1 MNRMRHLLA
10 AILLLPAA
18 LLAQTTPQRLTL
30 AEAEALWQEHNR
42 ELQLARTAV
51 SGAEA
56 DVLSAGQRPN
66 PQVSLN
72 ITQIAPWSG
81 YGAGPWKDKK
91 MDNVLRLDQLVERGG
106 KRDLRIKGA
115 DARLDASRFDLD
127 DTGRQQLQAL
137 QQTYFDLHLS
147 QEKRRLA
154 GELAANYDKSLDTG
168 RLRLKAGDIS
178 QVDLARLQIDKS
190 RADNEARQT
199 QAELEQAQVALAYL
213 IGRERDAGQ
222 LVAADDWP
230 PLGNHHLKRGE
241 LDQRPDVAAARLRVA
256 AAEAAR
262 DLAKAQKTRDVTL
275 GVQYEHNM
283 QSEPTNSYGFGVSV
297 PLFIFHEYEGDIARA
312 AADLTAARLLYERT
326 LAQAVGSADQAG
338 SALRSAE
345 ERLRRLETGLL
356 ADAERVA
363 KAAELAYSRG
373 AMNLM
378 DLLDARR
385 TLRQIQIETATAH
398 ADHAKALAAWR
409 LQADYGNTK

>member
-1 MNRMRHLLA
+1 MNRMRPFVTLL
-10 AILLLPAA
+10 LLLPVAV
-18 LLAQTTPQRLTL
+18 LAQEPQRLTL
-30 AEAEALWQEHNR
+30 AETETLWQEHNR

-51 SGAEA
+51 AGAEA
-56 DVLSAGQRPN
+56 DLLTAGQLPN

-72 ITQIAPWSG
+72 ITQISPWSG

-91 MDNVLRLDQLVERGG
+91 MDNVLRLDQLIERGG
-106 KRDLRIKGA
+106 KRDLRVKGA

-127 DTGRQQLQAL
+127 DTRRQQLL
-137 QQTYFDLHLS
+137 SLRQTYFDLRLA

-154 GELAANYDKSLDTG
+154 GELAANYDKSLDSG

-178 QVDLARLQIDKS
+178 QVELARLQIDKS

-213 IGRERDAGQ
+213 IGRERGAAQ
-222 LVAADDWP
+222 LVAADNWP
-230 PLGNHHLKRGE
+230 PLGDNPLKRSDLE
-241 LDQRPDVAAARLRVA
+241 QRPDIAAAHLRVT

-275 GVQYEHNM
+275 GIQYEHNM
-283 QSEPTNSYGFGVSV
+283 QNEPTNSYGFGVSV

-312 AADLTAARLLYERT
+312 EADLTAARLLYERT
-326 LAQAVGSADQAG
+326 LAQAVGSSDQAA

-409 LQADYGNTK
+409 LQADYGKSK

>member
-1 MNRMRHLLA
+1 MRRLLTA
-10 AILLLPAA
+10 LLLVPVAV
-18 LLAQTTPQRLTL
+18 LAQTPQRLSL

-56 DVLSAGQRPN
+56 DVLTAGQLPN

-72 ITQIAPWSG
+72 ITQISPWSG

-106 KRDLRIKGA
+106 KRDLRVKGA
-115 DARLDASRFDLD
+115 DARLDASRRDLD
-127 DTGRQQLQAL
+127 DTGRQMLLSL
-137 QQTYFDLHLS
+137 QQTYYDLRLA

-154 GELAANYDKSLDTG
+154 GESAATYDKGLETG

-178 QVDLARLQIDKS
+178 QVELSRLQIDKS
-190 RADNEARQT
+190 RADNDARQT

-213 IGRERDAGQ
+213 IGREGDAGL
-222 LVAADDWP
+222 LVADDSWP
-230 PLGNHHLKRGE
+230 PLSDQQLKRGDLE
-241 LDQRPDVAAARLRVA
+241 QRPDVAAARLRMA

-262 DLAKAQKTRDVTL
+262 DLAKAQKTRDVTV

-283 QSEPTNSYGFGVSV
+283 QNEPTNSYGFGVSV

-312 AADLTAARLLYERT
+312 EADLTAARLIYERT
-326 LAQAVGSADQAG
+326 MAQAVGSTDQAS

-363 KAAELAYSRG
+363 RAAELAYSRG

-385 TLRQIQIETATAH
+385 TLRQVQIEAATAR
-398 ADHAKALAAWR
+398 ADYAKALAAWR
-409 LQADYGNTK
+409 LQADYGKTK

>member
-1 MNRMRHLLA
+1 MNCMRQILALLV
-10 AILLLPAA
+10 LLPVAV
-18 LLAQTTPQRLTL
+18 LAQTPQRLTL
-30 AEAEALWQEHNR
+30 AEATTLWQEQNR

-51 SGAEA
+51 AGAEA
-56 DVLSAGQRPN
+56 DVLTAGQVPN

-72 ITQIAPWSG
+72 VTQISPWSG

-115 DARLDASRFDLD
+115 DARLDASRYELD
-127 DTGRQQLQAL
+127 DTGRQQLLTL
-137 QQTYFDLHLS
+137 QLAYFDLRLA
-147 QEKRRLA
+147 QDKRHLA
-154 GELAANYDKSLDTG
+154 GELAAAYEKSLDTG

-178 QVDLARLQIDKS
+178 QVELSRLQIDKS
-190 RADNEARQT
+190 RADNDARQT

-213 IGRERDAGQ
+213 LGRESDAAQ
-222 LVAADDWP
+222 LVAADNWP
-230 PLGNHHLKRGE
+230 PLADNPLKRGDLE
-241 LDQRPDVAAARLRVA
+241 QRPDVAAARLRVA

-275 GVQYEHNM
+275 GLQYEHNM
-283 QSEPTNSYGFGVSV
+283 QNEPTNSYGFGVSI

-312 AADLTAARLLYERT
+312 EADLTTARLLYERT
-326 LAQAVGSADQAG
+326 LAQAVGSSDQAS
-338 SALRSAE
+338 SALRSAD
-345 ERLRRLETGLL
+345 ERLRRFATGLL

-363 KAAELAYSRG
+363 KAAELAYDRG

-385 TLRQIQIETATAH
+385 TLRLIQIETATAH

-409 LQADYGNTK
+409 LQADYGKTK

>member
-1 MNRMRHLLA
+1 MNRMRPFVTLL
-10 AILLLPAA
+10 LLLPVAV
-18 LLAQTTPQRLTL
+18 LAQEPQRLTL
-30 AEAEALWQEHNR
+30 AETETLWQEHNR

-51 SGAEA
+51 AGAEA
-56 DVLSAGQRPN
+56 DLLTAGQLPN

-72 ITQIAPWSG
+72 ITQISPWSG

-91 MDNVLRLDQLVERGG
+91 MDNVLRLDQLIERGG
-106 KRDLRIKGA
+106 KRDLRVKGA

-127 DTGRQQLQAL
+127 DTGRQQLL
-137 QQTYFDLHLS
+137 SLRQTYFDLRLA

-154 GELAANYDKSLDTG
+154 GELAANYDKSLDSG

-178 QVDLARLQIDKS
+178 QVELARLQIDKS

-213 IGRERDAGQ
+213 IGRERGAAQ
-222 LVAADDWP
+222 LVAADNWP
-230 PLGNHHLKRGE
+230 PLGDNPLKRSDLE
-241 LDQRPDVAAARLRVA
+241 QRPDIAAARLRVT

-275 GVQYEHNM
+275 GIQYEHNM
-283 QSEPTNSYGFGVSV
+283 QNEPTNSYGFGVSV

-312 AADLTAARLLYERT
+312 EADLTAARLLYERT
-326 LAQAVGSADQAG
+326 LAQAVGSSDQAA

-409 LQADYGNTK
+409 LQADYGKSK

>member
-1 MNRMRHLLA
+1 MNCMRQILALLV
-10 AILLLPAA
+10 LLPVAV
-18 LLAQTTPQRLTL
+18 LAQTAQRLTL
-30 AEAEALWQEHNR
+30 AEATTLWQEQNR

-51 SGAEA
+51 AGAEA
-56 DVLSAGQRPN
+56 DVLTAGQVPN

-72 ITQIAPWSG
+72 VTQISPWSG

-115 DARLDASRFDLD
+115 DARLDASRYDLD
-127 DTGRQQLQAL
+127 DTGRQQLLTL
-137 QQTYFDLHLS
+137 QLAYFDLRLA
-147 QEKRRLA
+147 QDKRHLA
-154 GELAANYDKSLDTG
+154 GELAAAYEKSLDTG

-178 QVDLARLQIDKS
+178 QVELSRLQIDKS
-190 RADNEARQT
+190 RADNDARQT

-213 IGRERDAGQ
+213 LGRESDAAQ
-222 LVAADDWP
+222 LVAADNWP
-230 PLGNHHLKRGE
+230 PLADNPLKRGDLE
-241 LDQRPDVAAARLRVA
+241 QRPDVAAARLRVA

-275 GVQYEHNM
+275 GLQYEHNM
-283 QSEPTNSYGFGVSV
+283 QNEPTNSYGFGVSI

-312 AADLTAARLLYERT
+312 EADLTTARLLYERT
-326 LAQAVGSADQAG
+326 LAQAVGSSDQAS
-338 SALRSAE
+338 SALRSAD
-345 ERLRRLETGLL
+345 ERLRRFATGLL

-363 KAAELAYSRG
+363 KAAELAYNRG

-385 TLRQIQIETATAH
+385 TLRLIQIETATAH

-409 LQADYGNTK
+409 LQADYGKTK

>member
-72 ITQIAPWSG
+72 ITQIAPWSS

-312 AADLTAARLLYERT
+312 EADLTAARLLYERT

>member
-1 MNRMRHLLA
+1 MRRLLTA
-10 AILLLPAA
+10 LLLVPVAV
-18 LLAQTTPQRLTL
+18 LAQTPQRLSL

-51 SGAEA
+51 TGAEA
-56 DVLSAGQRPN
+56 DVLTAGQLPN

-72 ITQIAPWSG
+72 ITQISPWSG

-106 KRDLRIKGA
+106 KRDLRVKGA
-115 DARLDASRFDLD
+115 DARLEASRRDLD
-127 DTGRQQLQAL
+127 DTGRQMLLSL
-137 QQTYFDLHLS
+137 QQTYYDLRLA

-154 GELAANYDKSLDTG
+154 GESAATYDKGLETG

-178 QVDLARLQIDKS
+178 QVELSRLQIDKS
-190 RADNEARQT
+190 RADNDARQT

-213 IGRERDAGQ
+213 IGREGDAGL
-222 LVAADDWP
+222 LVADDSWP
-230 PLGNHHLKRGE
+230 PLGDQQLKRGDLE
-241 LDQRPDVAAARLRVA
+241 QRPDVAAARLRMA

-262 DLAKAQKTRDVTL
+262 DLAKAQKTRDVTV

-283 QSEPTNSYGFGVSV
+283 QNEPTNSYGFGVSV

-312 AADLTAARLLYERT
+312 EADLTAARLIYERT
-326 LAQAVGSADQAG
+326 MAQAVGSTDQAS

-363 KAAELAYSRG
+363 RAAELAYSRG

-385 TLRQIQIETATAH
+385 TLRQVQIEAATAR
-398 ADHAKALAAWR
+398 ADYAKALAAWR
-409 LQADYGNTK
+409 LQADYGKTK

>member
-1 MNRMRHLLA
+1 MRRLLTA
-10 AILLLPAA
+10 LLLVPVAV
-18 LLAQTTPQRLTL
+18 LAQTPQRLSL

-56 DVLSAGQRPN
+56 DVLTAGQLPN

-72 ITQIAPWSG
+72 ITQISPWSG

-106 KRDLRIKGA
+106 KRDLRVKGA
-115 DARLDASRFDLD
+115 DARLEASRRDLD
-127 DTGRQQLQAL
+127 DTGRQMLLSL
-137 QQTYFDLHLS
+137 QQTYYDLRLA

-154 GELAANYDKSLDTG
+154 GESAATYDKGLETG

-178 QVDLARLQIDKS
+178 QVELSRLQIDKS
-190 RADNEARQT
+190 RADNDARQT

-213 IGRERDAGQ
+213 IGREGDAGL
-222 LVAADDWP
+222 LVADDSWP
-230 PLGNHHLKRGE
+230 PLGDQQLKRGDLE
-241 LDQRPDVAAARLRVA
+241 QRPDVAAARLRMA

-262 DLAKAQKTRDVTL
+262 DLAKAQKTRDVTV

-283 QSEPTNSYGFGVSV
+283 QNEPTNSYGFGVSV

-312 AADLTAARLLYERT
+312 EADLTAARLIYERT
-326 LAQAVGSADQAG
+326 MAQAVGSTDQAS

-363 KAAELAYSRG
+363 RAAELAYSRG

-385 TLRQIQIETATAH
+385 TLRQVQIEAATAR
-398 ADHAKALAAWR
+398 ADYAKALAAWR
-409 LQADYGNTK
+409 LQADYGKTK

>member
-1 MNRMRHLLA
+1 MNRMRLLLA

-18 LLAQTTPQRLTL
+18 LLAQTPQRLTL

-42 ELQLARTAV
+42 ELQLARSAI

-56 DVLSAGQRPN
+56 DVLTAGQLPN

-72 ITQIAPWSG
+72 ITQISPWSG

-91 MDNVLRLDQLVERGG
+91 MDNVLRLDQLLERGG

-115 DARLDASRFDLD
+115 DARLDASRYDLD
-127 DTGRQQLQAL
+127 DTRRQQLLAL
-137 QQTYFDLHLS
+137 QQSYFDLRLA

-168 RLRLKAGDIS
+168 RIRLKAGDIS
-178 QVDLARLQIDKS
+178 QVELSRLQIDKS
-190 RADNEARQT
+190 RADNEVRQT
-199 QAELEQAQVALAYL
+199 QAELEQAQVTLAYL
-213 IGRERDAGQ
+213 IGRERDAAQ
-222 LVAADDWP
+222 LVAADNWP
-230 PLGNHHLKRGE
+230 PLGDHQLKRGDPE
-241 LDQRPDVAAARLRVA
+241 RRPDVAAARLRVA

-275 GVQYEHNM
+275 GIQYEHNL
-283 QSEPTNSYGFGVSV
+283 QNEPTNSYGFGVSI

-312 AADLTAARLLYERT
+312 EADLTTARLLYDRT
-326 LAQAVGSADQAG
+326 LAQAVGGSDQAS

-385 TLRQIQIETATAH
+385 TLRQIQIETATAR
-398 ADHAKALAAWR
+398 ADYAKALAAWR
-409 LQADYGNTK
+409 LQADYGKTK

>member
-1 MNRMRHLLA
+1 MNRMRLLLA

-18 LLAQTTPQRLTL
+18 LLAQTPQRLTL

-42 ELQLARTAV
+42 ELQLARSAI

-56 DVLSAGQRPN
+56 DVLTAGQLPN

-72 ITQIAPWSG
+72 ITQISPWSG

-91 MDNVLRLDQLVERGG
+91 MDNVLRLDQLLERGG

-115 DARLDASRFDLD
+115 DARLDASRYDLD
-127 DTGRQQLQAL
+127 DTRRQQLLAL
-137 QQTYFDLHLS
+137 QQSYFDLRLA

-168 RLRLKAGDIS
+168 RIRLKAGDIS
-178 QVDLARLQIDKS
+178 QVELSRLQIDKS
-190 RADNEARQT
+190 RADNEVRQT
-199 QAELEQAQVALAYL
+199 QAELEQAQVTLAYL
-213 IGRERDAGQ
+213 IGRERDAAQ
-222 LVAADDWP
+222 LAAADNWP
-230 PLGNHHLKRGE
+230 PLGDHQLKRGDPE
-241 LDQRPDVAAARLRVA
+241 QRPDVAAARLRVA

-275 GVQYEHNM
+275 GIQYEHNL
-283 QSEPTNSYGFGVSV
+283 QNEPTNSYGFGVSI

-312 AADLTAARLLYERT
+312 EADLTTARLLYDRT
-326 LAQAVGSADQAG
+326 LAQAVGGSDQAS

-385 TLRQIQIETATAH
+385 TLRQIQIETATAR
-398 ADHAKALAAWR
+398 ADYAKALAAWR
-409 LQADYGNTK
+409 LQADYGKTK

>member
-1 MNRMRHLLA
+1 MNCMRQILALLV
-10 AILLLPAA
+10 LLPVAV
-18 LLAQTTPQRLTL
+18 LAQTPQRLTL
-30 AEAEALWQEHNR
+30 AEATTLWQEQNR

-51 SGAEA
+51 AGAEA
-56 DVLSAGQRPN
+56 DVLTAGQVPN

-72 ITQIAPWSG
+72 VTQISPWSG

-115 DARLDASRFDLD
+115 DARLDASRYDLD
-127 DTGRQQLQAL
+127 DTGRQQLLTL
-137 QQTYFDLHLS
+137 QQTYFDLRLA

-154 GELAANYDKSLDTG
+154 GELAAAYEKSLDTG

-178 QVDLARLQIDKS
+178 QVELSRLQIDKS
-190 RADNEARQT
+190 RADNDARQT

-213 IGRERDAGQ
+213 IGRESDAAQ
-222 LVAADDWP
+222 LVAADNWP
-230 PLGNHHLKRGE
+230 PLADNPLKRGDLE
-241 LDQRPDVAAARLRVA
+241 QRPDVAAARLRVA

-275 GVQYEHNM
+275 GLQYEHNM
-283 QSEPTNSYGFGVSV
+283 QNEPTNSYGFGVSI

-312 AADLTAARLLYERT
+312 EADLTTARLLYERT
-326 LAQAVGSADQAG
+326 LAQAVGSSDQAS
-338 SALRSAE
+338 SALRSAD
-345 ERLRRLETGLL
+345 ERLRRLATGLL

-363 KAAELAYSRG
+363 KAAELAYNRG

-409 LQADYGNTK
+409 LQADYGKTK

>member
-1 MNRMRHLLA
+1 MRRLFIAL
-10 AILLLPAA
+10 LLLPVAA
-18 LLAQTTPQRLTL
+18 LAQTPKRLSL

-56 DVLSAGQRPN
+56 DVLTAGQLPN
-66 PQVSLN
+66 PQISLN
-72 ITQIAPWSG
+72 ITQISPWSG

-91 MDNVLRLDQLVERGG
+91 MDNVLRLDQLIERGS
-106 KRDLRIKGA
+106 KRELRVRGA
-115 DARLDASRFDLD
+115 NARLDASRRDLD
-127 DTGRQQLQAL
+127 DTGRQMLLTL
-137 QQTYFDLHLS
+137 QQTYYDLHLA

-154 GELAANYDKSLDTG
+154 GEVAASYDKSLETG
-168 RLRLKAGDIS
+168 RIRQKAGDIS
-178 QVDLARLQIDKS
+178 QVELSRLQIDKS
-190 RADNEARQT
+190 RADNDARQT

-213 IGRERDAGQ
+213 IGREGDASL
-222 LVAADDWP
+222 LVADDGWP
-230 PLGNHHLKRGE
+230 PLGDRQLKRGDLE
-241 LDQRPDVAAARLRVA
+241 QRPDVAAARLRMV
-256 AAEAAR
+256 AAEAAS
-262 DLAKAQKTRDVTL
+262 DLAKAQKTRDVTF

-312 AADLTAARLLYERT
+312 EAELTAARLIYERT

-356 ADAERVA
+356 GDAERVA
-363 KAAELAYSRG
+363 KAAELAYQRG

-385 TLRQIQIETATAH
+385 TLRQVQLEAATAR

-409 LQADYGNTK
+409 LQADYGKTK

>member
-1 MNRMRHLLA
+1 MNCMRQILALLV
-10 AILLLPAA
+10 LLPVAV
-18 LLAQTTPQRLTL
+18 LAQTPQRLTL
-30 AEAEALWQEHNR
+30 AEATTLWQEQNR
-42 ELQLARTAV
+42 ELQLARTTVA
-51 SGAEA
+51 GAEA
-56 DVLSAGQRPN
+56 DVLTAGQVPN

-72 ITQIAPWSG
+72 VTQISPWSG

-115 DARLDASRFDLD
+115 DARLDASRYDLD
-127 DTGRQQLQAL
+127 DTGRQQLLTL
-137 QQTYFDLHLS
+137 QLTYFDLRLA
-147 QEKRRLA
+147 QDKRHLA
-154 GELAANYDKSLDTG
+154 GELATAYEKSLDTG
-168 RLRLKAGDIS
+168 RLRLKSGDIS
-178 QVDLARLQIDKS
+178 QVELSRLQIDKS
-190 RADNEARQT
+190 RADNDARQT

-213 IGRERDAGQ
+213 LGCESDAAQ
-222 LVAADDWP
+222 LVAADNWP
-230 PLGNHHLKRGE
+230 PLADNPLKRGDLE
-241 LDQRPDVAAARLRVA
+241 QRPDVAAARLRVA

-275 GVQYEHNM
+275 GLQYEHNM
-283 QSEPTNSYGFGVSV
+283 QNEPTNSYGFGVSI

-312 AADLTAARLLYERT
+312 EAELTTARLLYERT
-326 LAQAVGSADQAG
+326 LAQAVGSSDQAS
-338 SALRSAE
+338 SALRSAD
-345 ERLRRLETGLL
+345 ERLRRFATGLL

-363 KAAELAYSRG
+363 KAAELAYNRG

-409 LQADYGNTK
+409 LQADYGKTK

>member
-1 MNRMRHLLA
+1 MRRLLTA
-10 AILLLPAA
+10 LLLVPVAV
-18 LLAQTTPQRLTL
+18 LAQTPQRLSL

-56 DVLSAGQRPN
+56 DVLTAGQLPN

-72 ITQIAPWSG
+72 ITQISPWSG

-106 KRDLRIKGA
+106 KRDLRVKGA
-115 DARLDASRFDLD
+115 DARLEASRRDLD
-127 DTGRQQLQAL
+127 DTGRQMLLSL
-137 QQTYFDLHLS
+137 QQTYYDLRLA

-154 GELAANYDKSLDTG
+154 GESAATYDKGLETG

-178 QVDLARLQIDKS
+178 QVELSRLQIDKS
-190 RADNEARQT
+190 RADNDARQT
-199 QAELEQAQVALAYL
+199 LAELEQAQVALAYL
-213 IGRERDAGQ
+213 IGREGDAGL
-222 LVAADDWP
+222 LVADDNWP
-230 PLGNHHLKRGE
+230 PLGDQQLKRGDLE
-241 LDQRPDVAAARLRVA
+241 QRPDVAAARLRMA

-262 DLAKAQKTRDVTL
+262 DLAKAQKTRDVTV

-283 QSEPTNSYGFGVSV
+283 QNEPTNSYGFGVSV

-312 AADLTAARLLYERT
+312 EADLTAARLIYERT
-326 LAQAVGSADQAG
+326 MAQAVGSTDQAS

-363 KAAELAYSRG
+363 RAAELAYSRG

-385 TLRQIQIETATAH
+385 TLRQVQIEAATAR
-398 ADHAKALAAWR
+398 ADYAKALAAWR
-409 LQADYGNTK
+409 LQADYGKTK

>member
-1 MNRMRHLLA
+1 MNRMRPFVTLL
-10 AILLLPAA
+10 LLLPVAV
-18 LLAQTTPQRLTL
+18 LAQEPQRLTL
-30 AEAEALWQEHNR
+30 AETETLWQEHNR

-51 SGAEA
+51 AGAEA
-56 DVLSAGQRPN
+56 DLLTAGQLPN

-72 ITQIAPWSG
+72 ITQISPWSG

-91 MDNVLRLDQLVERGG
+91 MDNVLRLDQLIERGG
-106 KRDLRIKGA
+106 KRDLRVKGA

-127 DTGRQQLQAL
+127 DTGRQQLL
-137 QQTYFDLHLS
+137 SLRQTYFDLRLA

-154 GELAANYDKSLDTG
+154 GELAANYDKSLDSG

-178 QVDLARLQIDKS
+178 QVELARLQIDKS

-213 IGRERDAGQ
+213 IGRERGAAQ
-222 LVAADDWP
+222 LVAADNWP
-230 PLGNHHLKRGE
+230 PLGDNPLKRSDLE
-241 LDQRPDVAAARLRVA
+241 QRPDIAAARLRVT

-275 GVQYEHNM
+275 GIQYEHNM
-283 QSEPTNSYGFGVSV
+283 QNEPTNSYGFGVSV

-312 AADLTAARLLYERT
+312 EADLTAARLLYERT
-326 LAQAVGSADQAG
+326 LAQAVGSSDQAA

-398 ADHAKALAAWR
+398 ADHAKALAAWC
-409 LQADYGNTK
+409 LQADYGKTK

>member
-1 MNRMRHLLA
+1 MRRLLTA
-10 AILLLPAA
+10 LLLVPVAV
-18 LLAQTTPQRLTL
+18 LAQTPQRLSL

-56 DVLSAGQRPN
+56 DVLTAGQLPN

-72 ITQIAPWSG
+72 ITQISPWSG

-106 KRDLRIKGA
+106 KRDLRVKGA
-115 DARLDASRFDLD
+115 DARLDASRRDLD
-127 DTGRQQLQAL
+127 DTGRQMLLSL
-137 QQTYFDLHLS
+137 QQTYYDLRLA

-154 GELAANYDKSLDTG
+154 GESAATYDKGLETG

-178 QVDLARLQIDKS
+178 QVELSRLQIDKS
-190 RADNEARQT
+190 RADNDARQT

-213 IGRERDAGQ
+213 IGREGDAGL
-222 LVAADDWP
+222 LVADDSWP
-230 PLGNHHLKRGE
+230 PLGDQQLKRGDLE
-241 LDQRPDVAAARLRVA
+241 QRPDVAAARLRMA

-262 DLAKAQKTRDVTL
+262 DLAKAQKTRDVTV

-283 QSEPTNSYGFGVSV
+283 QNEPTNSYGFGVSV

-312 AADLTAARLLYERT
+312 EADLTAARLIYERT
-326 LAQAVGSADQAG
+326 MAQAVGSTDQAS

-363 KAAELAYSRG
+363 RAAELAYSRG

-385 TLRQIQIETATAH
+385 TLRQVQIEAATAR
-398 ADHAKALAAWR
+398 ADYAKALAAWR
-409 LQADYGNTK
+409 LQADYGKTK

>member
-1 MNRMRHLLA
+1 MNRMRPLLTLL
-10 AILLLPAA
+10 LLLPFMV
-18 LLAQTTPQRLTL
+18 LAQTPQRLTL

-51 SGAEA
+51 AGAEA
-56 DVLSAGQRPN
+56 DVLTASQVPN

-72 ITQIAPWSG
+72 ITQISPWSG

-115 DARLDASRFDLD
+115 DARLDASRHDLD
-127 DTGRQQLQAL
+127 HTGKQQLLTL
-137 QQTYFDLHLS
+137 QQTYFDLRLA

-154 GELAANYDKSLDTG
+154 GDLAATYDKSLDTG

-178 QVDLARLQIDKS
+178 QVELSRLQIDKS
-190 RADNEARQT
+190 RADNDARQT

-213 IGRERDAGQ
+213 IGRESDAGL
-222 LVAADDWP
+222 LVADDSWP
-230 PLGNHHLKRGE
+230 ALGDQQLKRGDLE
-241 LDQRPDVAAARLRVA
+241 QRPDVAAARLRVA
-256 AAEAAR
+256 AAESAR
-262 DLAKAQKTRDVTL
+262 DLAKAQKTRDVTVGL
-275 GVQYEHNM
+275 QYEHNM
-283 QSEPTNSYGFGVSV
+283 QNEPTNSYGFGVSV

-312 AADLTAARLLYERT
+312 EADLTAARLLYERT
-326 LAQAVGSADQAG
+326 LAQAIGSADQAS

-363 KAAELAYSRG
+363 RAAELAYSRG

-385 TLRQIQIETATAH
+385 TLRQVQIEAATAR
-398 ADHAKALAAWR
+398 ADYAKALAAWR
-409 LQADYGNTK
+409 LQADYGKTK

>member
-1 MNRMRHLLA
+1 MRPFVTLL
-10 AILLLPAA
+10 LLLPVAV
-18 LLAQTTPQRLTL
+18 LAQEPQRLTL
-30 AEAEALWQEHNR
+30 AETETLWQEHNR

-51 SGAEA
+51 AGAEA
-56 DVLSAGQRPN
+56 DLLTAGQLPN

-72 ITQIAPWSG
+72 ITQISPWSG

-91 MDNVLRLDQLVERGG
+91 MDNVLRLDQLIERGG
-106 KRDLRIKGA
+106 KRDLRVKGA

-127 DTGRQQLQAL
+127 DTGRQQLL
-137 QQTYFDLHLS
+137 SLRQTYFDLRLA

-154 GELAANYDKSLDTG
+154 GELAANYDKSLDSG

-178 QVDLARLQIDKS
+178 QVELARLQIDKS

-213 IGRERDAGQ
+213 IGRERGAAQ
-222 LVAADDWP
+222 LVAADNWP
-230 PLGNHHLKRGE
+230 PLGDNPLKRSDLE
-241 LDQRPDVAAARLRVA
+241 QRPDIAAARLRVT

-275 GVQYEHNM
+275 GIQYEHNM
-283 QSEPTNSYGFGVSV
+283 QNEPTNSYGFGVSV

-312 AADLTAARLLYERT
+312 EADLTAARLLYERT
-326 LAQAVGSADQAG
+326 LAQAVGSSDQAA

-409 LQADYGNTK
+409 LQADYGKSK

>member
-1 MNRMRHLLA
+1 MNRMRPFVTLLF
-10 AILLLPAA
+10 LLPVAV
-18 LLAQTTPQRLTL
+18 LAQEPQRLTL
-30 AEAEALWQEHNR
+30 AETETLWQEHNR

-51 SGAEA
+51 AGAEA
-56 DVLSAGQRPN
+56 DLLTAGQLPN

-72 ITQIAPWSG
+72 ITQISPWSG

-91 MDNVLRLDQLVERGG
+91 MDNVLRLDQLIERGG
-106 KRDLRIKGA
+106 KRDLRVKGA

-127 DTGRQQLQAL
+127 DTGRQQLL
-137 QQTYFDLHLS
+137 SLRQTYFDLRLA

-154 GELAANYDKSLDTG
+154 GELAANYDKSLDSG

-178 QVDLARLQIDKS
+178 QVELARLQIDKS

-213 IGRERDAGQ
+213 IGRERDAAQ
-222 LVAADDWP
+222 LVAADNWP
-230 PLGNHHLKRGE
+230 PLGDNPLKRSDLE
-241 LDQRPDVAAARLRVA
+241 QRPDIAAARLRVT

-275 GVQYEHNM
+275 GIQYEHNM
-283 QSEPTNSYGFGVSV
+283 QNEPTNSYGFGVSV

-312 AADLTAARLLYERT
+312 EADLTAARLLYERT
-326 LAQAVGSADQAG
+326 LAQAVGSSDQAA

-409 LQADYGNTK
+409 LQAEYGKTK

>member
-1 MNRMRHLLA
+1 MNRMRLLLA
-10 AILLLPAA
+10 SILLLPAA
-18 LLAQTTPQRLTL
+18 LLAQTPQRLTL

-42 ELQLARTAV
+42 ELQLARSAI

-56 DVLSAGQRPN
+56 DVLTAGQLPN

-72 ITQIAPWSG
+72 ITQISPWSG

-91 MDNVLRLDQLVERGG
+91 MDNVLRLDQLLERGG

-115 DARLDASRFDLD
+115 DARLDASRYDLD
-127 DTGRQQLQAL
+127 DTRRQQLLAL
-137 QQTYFDLHLS
+137 QQSYFDLRLA

-168 RLRLKAGDIS
+168 RIRLKAGDIS
-178 QVDLARLQIDKS
+178 QVELSRLQIDKS
-190 RADNEARQT
+190 RADNEVRQT
-199 QAELEQAQVALAYL
+199 QAELEQAQVTLAYL
-213 IGRERDAGQ
+213 IGRERDAAQ
-222 LVAADDWP
+222 LVAADNWP
-230 PLGNHHLKRGE
+230 PLGDHQLKRGDPE
-241 LDQRPDVAAARLRVA
+241 QRPDVAAARLRVA

-275 GVQYEHNM
+275 GIQYEHNL
-283 QSEPTNSYGFGVSV
+283 QNEPTNSYGFGVSI

-312 AADLTAARLLYERT
+312 EADLTTARLLYDRT
-326 LAQAVGSADQAG
+326 LAQAVGGSDQAS

-356 ADAERVA
+356 ADAEHVA

-385 TLRQIQIETATAH
+385 TLRQIQIETATAR
-398 ADHAKALAAWR
+398 ADYAKALAAWR
-409 LQADYGNTK
+409 LQADYGKTK

>member
-1 MNRMRHLLA
+1 MNRMRPFVTLL
-10 AILLLPAA
+10 LLLPVAV
-18 LLAQTTPQRLTL
+18 LAQEPQRLTL
-30 AEAEALWQEHNR
+30 AETETLWQEHNR

-51 SGAEA
+51 AGAEA
-56 DVLSAGQRPN
+56 DLLTAGQLPN
-66 PQVSLN
+66 PQLSLN
-72 ITQIAPWSG
+72 ITQISPWSG

-91 MDNVLRLDQLVERGG
+91 MDNVLRLDQLIERGG
-106 KRDLRIKGA
+106 KRDLRVKGA

-127 DTGRQQLQAL
+127 DTGRQQLL
-137 QQTYFDLHLS
+137 SLRQTYFDLRLA

-154 GELAANYDKSLDTG
+154 GELAANYDKSLDSG

-178 QVDLARLQIDKS
+178 QVELARLQIDKS

-213 IGRERDAGQ
+213 IGRERGAAQ
-222 LVAADDWP
+222 LVAADNWP
-230 PLGNHHLKRGE
+230 PLGDNPLKRSDLE
-241 LDQRPDVAAARLRVA
+241 QRPDIAAAHLRVT

-275 GVQYEHNM
+275 GIQYEHNM
-283 QSEPTNSYGFGVSV
+283 QNEPTNSYGFGVSV

-312 AADLTAARLLYERT
+312 EADLTAARLLYERT
-326 LAQAVGSADQAG
+326 LAQAVGSSDQAA

-409 LQADYGNTK
+409 LQADYGKSK

>member
-1 MNRMRHLLA
+1 MNRMRPFLTVL
-10 AILLLPAA
+10 LLLPVAA
-18 LLAQTTPQRLTL
+18 LAQVPQRLTL
-30 AEAEALWQEHNR
+30 AETETLWQEHNR

-51 SGAEA
+51 AGAEA
-56 DVLSAGQRPN
+56 DLLTAGQLPN

-72 ITQIAPWSG
+72 ITQISPWSG

-91 MDNVLRLDQLVERGG
+91 MDNVLRVDQLVERGG
-106 KRDLRIKGA
+106 KRDLRVKGA
-115 DARLDASRFDLD
+115 DARLDASRRDLD
-127 DTGRQQLQAL
+127 DTGRQQLLSL
-137 QQTYFDLHLS
+137 QQNYYDLHLA

-154 GELAANYDKSLDTG
+154 GELAANYDRSLDSG

-178 QVDLARLQIDKS
+178 QVELARLQIDKS

-213 IGRERDAGQ
+213 IGREREAAQ
-222 LVAADDWP
+222 LLATDDWP
-230 PLGNHHLKRGE
+230 PLGDHKLKRGDLE
-241 LDQRPDVAAARLRVA
+241 QRPDVAAARLRVV

-262 DLAKAQKTRDVTL
+262 DLAKAQKTRDVTVGL
-275 GVQYEHNM
+275 QYEHNM

-312 AADLTAARLLYERT
+312 EADLTAARLLYERT
-326 LAQAVGSADQAG
+326 LAQAVGSSDQAA

-363 KAAELAYSRG
+363 KAAELAYTRG

-409 LQADYGNTK
+409 LQADYGKTK